1 MSDSKKCLGLKVISL
16 IAIAFGLLT
25 LKSGGEVLFIDGAGR
40 AAAGNYVP
48 FVLWSNF
55 TLGFL
60 YIVAGIGLWMQ
71 KRWAA
76 WLAVFIALA
85 TLAVF
90 AAFGW
95 HISSGGLYE
104 PRTMKAMAL
113 RSGIW
118 VVFSVI
124 AYWRLMIA
132 GFAR

>member
-1 MSDSKKCLGLKVISL
+1 MNNAKKCIGLKIVAL

-55 TLGFL
+55 LLGFL
-60 YIVAGIGLWMQ
+60 YILAGIGIWMQ

-76 WLAVFIALA
+76 WLAILIALL
-85 TLAVF
+85 TLTVF

-95 HISSGGLYE
+95 HINNGGLFE
-104 PRTMKAMAL
+104 ARTLKAMIL
-113 RSGIW
+113 RS
-118 VVFSVI
+118 SVWTII
-124 AYWRLMIA
+124 AFISYFRLIVQRY
-132 GFAR
+132 GK

>member
-1 MSDSKKCLGLKVISL
+1 MDKSKNCLGLKVIAA

-25 LKSGGEVLFIDGAGR
+25 LKSGGEVLFINGAGR

-55 TLGFL
+55 LMGFL
-60 YIVAGIGLWMQ
+60 YIIAGIGLWLQ

-76 WLAVFIALA
+76 WLAIIIALV

-95 HISSGGLYE
+95 HINEGGLYE
-104 PRTMKAMAL
+104 PRTLKAMVL
-113 RSGIW
+113 RSGVW
-118 VVFSVI
+118 SVFALF
-124 AYWRLMIA
+124 AYWKIIRKD
-132 GFAR
+132 

>member
-1 MSDSKKCLGLKVISL
+1 MNNAKKCIGLKIIAL

-55 TLGFL
+55 LLGFL
-60 YIVAGIGLWMQ
+60 YILAGVGIWMQ

-76 WLAVFIALA
+76 WLAILIALI
-85 TLAVF
+85 TLTVF

-95 HISSGGLYE
+95 HINNGGLYE
-104 PRTMKAMAL
+104 ARTVKAMIL
-113 RSGIW
+113 RSGVW
-118 VVFSVI
+118 SFI
-124 AYWRLMIA
+124 AIVAYIRLIA
-132 GFAR
+132 QGYSR

>member
-55 TLGFL
+55 LMGFL
-60 YIVAGIGLWMQ
+60 YIFAGIGLWLE
-71 KRWAA
+71 KRWGA
-76 WLAVFIALA
+76 WLAIFIALA

-95 HISSGGLYE
+95 HMSEGGLYE
-104 PRTMKAMAL
+104 PRTLKAMVL
-113 RSGIW
+113 RSVIW
-118 VVFSVI
+118 SVFALFS
-124 AYWRLMIA
+124 YWKIIRKD
-132 GFAR
+132 